1 MKIAILG
8 ARGFLGR
15 KLSRLLV
22 AQGHEVVGYVLNP
35 FPENNSGFECKS
47 VSELLASPLDS
58 ESPYDV
64 SINLAARRSTRN
76 QQFTEDEVN
85 EFTFRIPKEFILR
98 TTGPHSIVLNAST
111 YIQNFTGE
119 IGRTVD
125 SYGAAKEK
133 LSRFLEY
140 ESVVRGINTSDLF
153 FFTLYGIGDRP
164 SHLVPLLLDAARSGD
179 EIALS
184 PGYQLMNLLYVDD
197 AAQNILNCI
206 LPKDP
211 EPYRKSYVWAQDY
224 FSVRELVTRIEEV
237 VCRKINCSWGTRD
250 YAGHEMMSPWPIPM
264 DQLRGFTAS
273 TKLEDGIA
281 TIWSSAAN
289 IVKP

>member
-8 ARGFLGR
+8 AHGFLGQ

-22 AQGHEVVGYVLNP
+22 AQGHEVVGYVLNA

-47 VSELLASPLDS
+47 VSELLTSPLDRRLS
-58 ESPYDV
+58 YDV
-64 SINLAARRSTRN
+64 SINLAARRSTKN
-76 QQFTEDEVN
+76 QLFTEDEVN

-98 TTGPHSIVLNAST
+98 TTSPHSIVINVST
-111 YIQNFTGE
+111 YIQNFTGK

-125 SYGAAKEK
+125 SYGAAKQK
-133 LSRFLEY
+133 LSQFLEY
-140 ESVVRGINTSDLF
+140 ESAVRGIKTSDLF
-153 FFTLYGIGDRP
+153 FFTLYGIADR
-164 SHLVPLLLDAARSGD
+164 SSRLVPLLLDAARSGN

-184 PGYQLMNLLYVDD
+184 PGHQLMNLLYVDD

-206 LPKDP
+206 SPK
-211 EPYRKSYVWAQDY
+211 EPMAYQKSYVWDQEY
-224 FSVRELVTRIEEV
+224 FSVRELVTRIEESV
-237 VCRKINCSWGTRD
+237 GRKINCSWGSRD

-264 DQLRGFTAS
+264 NQLSGFTAS
-273 TKLEDGIA
+273 TKLEHGIA
-281 TIWSSAAN
+281 TIWNSTNN

>member
-8 ARGFLGR
+8 AHGFLGR
-15 KLSRLLV
+15 KLSGLLV

-35 FPENNSGFECKS
+35 FPDSNSSFECKS

-58 ESPYDV
+58 EPPYDV

-98 TTGPHSIVLNAST
+98 TTGPQTIVINAST
-111 YIQNFTGE
+111 YIQNFTGD

-140 ESVVRGINTSDLF
+140 ESVVRGLQTRDLF
-153 FFTLYGIGDRP
+153 FFTLYGVGDRP
-164 SHLVPLLLDAARSGD
+164 NHLVPLLLDAARSGG

-197 AAQNILNCI
+197 AAQNILKCI
-206 LPKDP
+206 GLKNQ
-211 EPYRKSYVWAQDY
+211 EPYHKSFVWSEDY

-237 VCRKINCSWGTRD
+237 VGRKINCSWGTRD

-264 DQLRGFTAS
+264 KQLSGFTAI
-273 TKLEDGIA
+273 TKLDDGIA
-281 TIWSSAAN
+281 TIWSSAVN
-289 IVKP
+289 VKP